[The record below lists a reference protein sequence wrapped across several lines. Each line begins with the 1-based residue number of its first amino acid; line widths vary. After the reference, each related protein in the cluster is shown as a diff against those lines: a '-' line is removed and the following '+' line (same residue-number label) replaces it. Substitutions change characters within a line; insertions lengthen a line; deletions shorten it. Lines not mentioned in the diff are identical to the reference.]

1 MQNRDVTIQEVFATN
16 AATLI
21 PDPPVPGAS
30 YRNTDTTATEIADGW
45 PYKEVVDSG
54 KFNQAMY
61 EYTTICKELEKYGFL
76 PWCAYTDYPQ
86 YGVCLGTDGVVYQA
100 VQATG
105 PSTTAQDPVNDASN
119 TYWRRYDLSG
129 SIDNKSI
136 SKNSQGELQTI
147 GVINQNSPAT
157 AIKTWSGTKA
167 QYDAIANKDANTFY
181 YVKDDTNNIMDTL
194 NALIATTQAQVNQ
207 IISSIYPVGSIYIT
221 VDNTN
226 PATLLGLGTWEKI
239 SQGRVLQ
246 GSDSNHTAG
255 SLVEPG
261 LPNHTH
267 AFGRQSTQNNG
278 SFVWN
283 NQNEDYVL
291 GTQAGS
297 IYYNGSG
304 DYNYQNSYDA
314 GASVNESLGNT
325 YTLSTSLAKTD
336 NLESD
341 GVFGNATTV
350 QPAAFIV
357 NIWKRTA

>member
-30 YRNTDTTATEIADGW
+30 YRNTATTATEIADGW

-76 PWCAYTDYPQ
+76 PWCASTDYPQ
-86 YGVCLGTDGVVYQA
+86 YGVCLGTNGVVYQA

-105 PSTTAQDPVNDASN
+105 PSTTAQDPVNDSTN

-129 SIDNKSI
+129 SIDGKSI
-136 SKNSQGELQTI
+136 TKNSDGALQTI

-181 YVKDDTNNIMDTL
+181 YVKDDTNNIMNTL
-194 NALIATTQAQVNQ
+194 NALIANTQAQVDQ

-221 VDNTN
+221 IDNTN
-226 PATLLGLGTWEKI
+226 PATTLGLGTWVKVSE
-239 SQGRVLQ
+239 GRVLQ
-246 GSDSNHTAG
+246 GSDSSHSAG
-255 SLVEPG
+255 TTVAAG
-261 LPNHTH
+261 IPNHTH
-267 AFGRQSTQNNG
+267 ATGRQSTQNNG
-278 SFVWN
+278 NFIWN
-283 NQNEDYVL
+283 SENDDYTM
-291 GTQAGS
+291 GENAGS
-297 IYYNGSG
+297 IYWNGSG
-304 DYNYQNSYDA
+304 DTDSHNTYTD
-314 GASVNESLGNT
+314 GASVNTSLGYS
-325 YTLSTSLAKTD
+325 YTLATSLAKTD
-336 NLESD
+336 NTDTD
-341 GVFGNATTV
+341 GVYGNSNTV
-350 QPAAFIV
+350 QPPAYIV
-357 NIWKRTA
+357 NIWQRTA

>member
-30 YRNTDTTATEIADGW
+30 YRNTATTATEIADGW

-86 YGVCLGTDGVVYQA
+86 YGVCLGTNGVVYQA

-136 SKNSQGELQTI
+136 SKNSQGELQAS
-147 GVINQNSPAT
+147 GVINQNAT
-157 AIKTWSGTKA
+157 TTALKEWSGTKA
-167 QYDAIANKDANTFY
+167 QYDAIQNKDANTIY
-181 YVKDDTNNIMDTL
+181 IVKDDPSNIIDTL
-194 NALIATTQAQVNQ
+194 NTLIADTQAQVSQ

-221 VDNTN
+221 IDNTN
-226 PATLLGLGTWEKI
+226 PATTLGLGTWEKI
-239 SQGRVLQ
+239 GGGRVLQ
-246 GSDSNHTAG
+246 NSDSTHAAG
-255 SLVEPG
+255 TTVDAG
-261 LPNHTH
+261 LPNITGTGGSYMIGIWNDD
-267 AFGRQSTQNNG
+267 ASSGAISRTQGGGGGYSLNSGGGDFFNENFDASQSNP
-278 SFVWN
+278 
-283 NQNEDYVL
+283 
-291 GTQAGS
+291 
-297 IYYNGSG
+297 IYG
-304 DYNYQNSYDA
+304 NS
-314 GASVNESLGNT
+314 
-325 YTLSTSLAKTD
+325 
-336 NLESD
+336 
-341 GVFGNATTV
+341 TTV
-350 QPAAFIV
+350 QPPAYIV
-357 NIWKRTA
+357 NIWQRTA